1 MKTIWRIGLATVGVA
16 ALATVLTAQARPRP
30 EVALLG
36 IRVFATVQQVLR
48 AFGNPTMI
56 TNTQVSFTEIEGS
69 GQQQGGGQPGGFGQG
84 GEQGGMGGPQ
94 GGPPGFG
101 QPPRGGDFGGNTGQT
116 RIETEIVYM
125 YRAKGGSTY
134 LFQFNKDGR
143 VVQISAYGRRPD
155 PRVRTSRGV
164 GFNDP
169 YSKVVSSY
177 GHPDEHAFG
186 GDIYVIRYNKLGV
199 AFQFDAKT
207 NRVTGIFVAA
217 GIRRWAQALASWA
230 AATRKWVDPLADH
243 KHPQADPDW
252 ADRLDAAAA
261 PPAWQVRRSK
271 EANPLARPA
280 RGDPRPHRSR

>member
-16 ALATVLTAQARPRP
+16 ALATVLTAQSRPRP

-69 GQQQGGGQPGGFGQG
+69 GQQQGGGQPSGFGQG
-84 GEQGGMGGPQ
+84 GEQGGMSGPQ

-101 QPPRGGDFGGNTGQT
+101 QPPRGGDFGGTQGQT
-116 RIETEIVYM
+116 RIETEIVYL
-125 YRAKGGSTY
+125 YRVKGGSTY

-155 PRVRTSRGV
+155 PRVRTSRGI
-164 GFNDP
+164 GLNDP

-177 GHPDEHAFG
+177 GHPDEHAFS

-217 GIRRWAQALASWA
+217 GIPTLGAGFSQLGGGGNPQTGGPAGG
-230 AATRKWVDPLADH
+230 
-243 KHPQADPDW
+243 PQAPSGGPG
-252 ADRLDAAAA
+252 LGG
-261 PPAWQVRRSK
+261 PPGRGGGGPPSMAG
-271 EANPLARPA
+271 PA
-280 RGDPRPHRSR
+280 I

>member
-1 MKTIWRIGLATVGVA
+1 LQEWRSVRRREVYRIEEATMKTIWRIGLATVGAA

-56 TNTQVSFTEIEGS
+56 TNTQISFTEIQGG
-69 GQQQGGGQPGGFGQG
+69 GQQQGSGQPGFGTG
-84 GEQGGMGGPQ
+84 GEQGGM

-101 QPPRGGDFGGNTGQT
+101 QPPRSGDFGGAQGQT
-116 RIETEIVYM
+116 RIETEIVYL

-217 GIRRWAQALASWA
+217 GIPTLGAGFSQLGGGN
-230 AATRKWVDPLADH
+230 
-243 KHPQADPDW
+243 PQTGAGGPGLGGPPGRGS
-252 ADRLDAAAA
+252 APRGGGGLGGPGELP
-261 PPAWQVRRSK
+261 PPAF
-271 EANPLARPA
+271 
-280 RGDPRPHRSR
+280 

>member
-1 MKTIWRIGLATVGVA
+1 MKTIWRIGLATVGAA
-16 ALATVLTAQARPRP
+16 ALATVLTAQARQRQ

-56 TNTQVSFTEIEGS
+56 TNTQISFTEIEGS
-69 GQQQGGGQPGGFGQG
+69 GQQQGG
-84 GEQGGMGGPQ
+84 EQGGMSGPQ

-101 QPPRGGDFGGNTGQT
+101 QPPRSGDFGGAQGQT
-116 RIETEIVYM
+116 RIETEIVYL

-217 GIRRWAQALASWA
+217 GIPTLGAGFSQLGGGSG
-230 AATRKWVDPLADH
+230 PQMGG
-243 KHPQADPDW
+243 PQASGGPG
-252 ADRLDAAAA
+252 LGG
-261 PPAWQVRRSK
+261 PPGRGGGGGGAVGG
-271 EANPLARPA
+271 ANVP
-280 RGDPRPHRSR
+280 SF

>member
-16 ALATVLTAQARPRP
+16 ALAAVLTAQARPRP

-56 TNTQVSFTEIEGS
+56 TNTQISFTEIQGG

-84 GEQGGMGGPQ
+84 GEQGG
-94 GGPPGFG
+94 PPGFG
-101 QPPRGGDFGGNTGQT
+101 QPPRGGDFGGTQGQT
-116 RIETEIVYM
+116 RIETEIIYL

-169 YSKVVSSY
+169 YSKVVTLY

-217 GIRRWAQALASWA
+217 GIPTLGAGFVQLGGGSQAGGGPAGS
-230 AATRKWVDPLADH
+230 
-243 KHPQADPDW
+243 PQAPTGGPGFGGSPGRSSGGGM
-252 ADRLDAAAA
+252 AG
-261 PPAWQVRRSK
+261 PAI
-271 EANPLARPA
+271 
-280 RGDPRPHRSR
+280 

>member
-56 TNTQVSFTEIEGS
+56 TNTQVSITEIQGG
-69 GQQQGGGQPGGFGQG
+69 GQQQGGGQPGFGPG
-84 GEQGGMGGPQ
+84 GEQGSMSAPQ

-101 QPPRGGDFGGNTGQT
+101 QPPRSGDFGGAQEQT
-116 RIETEIVYM
+116 RIENEIVYM

-155 PRVRTSRGV
+155 PRARTSRGV
-164 GFNDP
+164 GFNDS
-169 YSKVVSSY
+169 YSKVVASY
-177 GHPDEHAFG
+177 GHPDEHAFS

-199 AFQFDAKT
+199 AFQFEAKT
-207 NRVTGIFVAA
+207 NRVTGIIVAA
-217 GIRRWAQALASWA
+217 GIPTLGAGFSQLGGGSA
-230 AATRKWVDPLADH
+230 PQPGG
-243 KHPQADPDW
+243 PQASGGPGLGGPPG
-252 ADRLDAAAA
+252 RGGGGGGGGSTAA
-261 PPAWQVRRSK
+261 PSF
-271 EANPLARPA
+271 
-280 RGDPRPHRSR
+280 

>member
-1 MKTIWRIGLATVGVA
+1 MKTIWRIGLATVGAA
-16 ALATVLTAQARPRP
+16 ALAAVLTAQARPRP

-56 TNTQVSFTEIEGS
+56 TNTQISFTEIEGS

-84 GEQGGMGGPQ
+84 GEQGG
-94 GGPPGFG
+94 PPSFG
-101 QPPRGGDFGGNTGQT
+101 QPPRSGDFGGNTGQT
-116 RIETEIVYM
+116 RIETEIVYL

-217 GIRRWAQALASWA
+217 GIPTLGAGFSQLGGGSG
-230 AATRKWVDPLADH
+230 PQMGG
-243 KHPQADPDW
+243 PQASGGPG
-252 ADRLDAAAA
+252 LGG
-261 PPAWQVRRSK
+261 PPGRGGGGGGAVGG
-271 EANPLARPA
+271 ANVP
-280 RGDPRPHRSR
+280 SF

>member
-1 MKTIWRIGLATVGVA
+1 MKTVWRIGLATASVA
-16 ALATVLTAQARPRP
+16 VLAAVLTAQARPRP

-48 AFGNPTMI
+48 AFGNPTMV
-56 TNTQVSFTEIEGS
+56 TNTQISITEIEGS
-69 GQQQGGGQPGGFGQG
+69 RQQQGG
-84 GEQGGMGGPQ
+84 EQ

-101 QPPRGGDFGGNTGQT
+101 QPPRSGDFGGNTGQT
-116 RIETEIVYM
+116 RIENEIVYM
-125 YRAKGGSTY
+125 YRVKGGSTY

-169 YSKVVSSY
+169 YSKVVTLY
-177 GHPDEHAFG
+177 GHPDEHAFS

-207 NRVTGIFVAA
+207 NRVTGIIVAA
-217 GIRRWAQALASWA
+217 GIPTMGAGFSQLGGGNPQMGGPAGG
-230 AATRKWVDPLADH
+230 
-243 KHPQADPDW
+243 PQAPSGGPG
-252 ADRLDAAAA
+252 LGG
-261 PPAWQVRRSK
+261 PPGRGAGGPPSM
-271 EANPLARPA
+271 AGPA
-280 RGDPRPHRSR
+280 I

>member
-1 MKTIWRIGLATVGVA
+1 LAA
-16 ALATVLTAQARPRP
+16 VLTAQARQRQ
-30 EVALLG
+30 EVSLLG
-36 IRVFATVQQVLR
+36 VRVFATVQQVLR

-56 TNTQVSFTEIEGS
+56 TNMQVSITEIEGT
-69 GQQQGGGQPGGFGQG
+69 GQQQGGGQPRGTGGFDQS
-84 GEQGGMGGPQ
+84 GEQ

-101 QPPRGGDFGGNTGQT
+101 QPPRGGDFGGAQGQT
-116 RIETEIVYM
+116 RIETEIIYL
-125 YRAKGGSTY
+125 YRVKGGSTY

-169 YSKVVSSY
+169 YSKVVTLY
-177 GHPDEHAFG
+177 GHPDEHAFS

-217 GIRRWAQALASWA
+217 GIPTLGAGFSQLGGGNPQMGGPAGG
-230 AATRKWVDPLADH
+230 
-243 KHPQADPDW
+243 PQAPSGGPG
-252 ADRLDAAAA
+252 LGG
-261 PPAWQVRRSK
+261 PPGRGGGPPSMAG
-271 EANPLARPA
+271 PA
-280 RGDPRPHRSR
+280 I

>member
-1 MKTIWRIGLATVGVA
+1 MKTIWRIGLATVGAA

-56 TNTQVSFTEIEGS
+56 TNTQISFTEIEGS

-84 GEQGGMGGPQ
+84 GEQ

-116 RIETEIVYM
+116 RIETEIIYL
-125 YRAKGGSTY
+125 YRVKSGSIY

-217 GIRRWAQALASWA
+217 GIPTLGAGFSQLGGGSG
-230 AATRKWVDPLADH
+230 PQMGG
-243 KHPQADPDW
+243 PQASGGPG
-252 ADRLDAAAA
+252 LGG
-261 PPAWQVRRSK
+261 PPGRGGGGGGAVGG
-271 EANPLARPA
+271 ANVP
-280 RGDPRPHRSR
+280 SF

>member
-16 ALATVLTAQARPRP
+16 ALATVLTAQARQRQ
-30 EVALLG
+30 EVSLLG
-36 IRVFATVQQVLR
+36 VRVFATVQQVLR

-56 TNTQVSFTEIEGS
+56 TNTQISFTEIEGS
-69 GQQQGGGQPGGFGQG
+69 GQQQGGGQPGGFGQS
-84 GEQGGMGGPQ
+84 GEQ

-101 QPPRGGDFGGNTGQT
+101 QPPRGGDFGGTQGQT
-116 RIETEIVYM
+116 RIETEIVYL
-125 YRAKGGSTY
+125 YRVKGGSTY

-217 GIRRWAQALASWA
+217 GIPTLGAGFSQLGGGPAGS
-230 AATRKWVDPLADH
+230 
-243 KHPQADPDW
+243 PQAPSGGPG
-252 ADRLDAAAA
+252 LGG
-261 PPAWQVRRSK
+261 PPGRGGGGSPSMAG
-271 EANPLARPA
+271 PA
-280 RGDPRPHRSR
+280 I

>member
-16 ALATVLTAQARPRP
+16 ALAAVLTAQARQRQ
-30 EVALLG
+30 EVSLLG
-36 IRVFATVQQVLR
+36 VRVFATVQQVLR

-56 TNTQVSFTEIEGS
+56 TNTQVPFTEIEGS

-84 GEQGGMGGPQ
+84 GEQGG
-94 GGPPGFG
+94 PPGFG
-101 QPPRGGDFGGNTGQT
+101 QPPRGGDFGGAQGQT
-116 RIETEIVYM
+116 RIETEIVYL

-207 NRVTGIFVAA
+207 NRVTGIIVAA
-217 GIRRWAQALASWA
+217 GIPTMGAGFSQLGGGN
-230 AATRKWVDPLADH
+230 
-243 KHPQADPDW
+243 PQTGAGGPGLGGPPGRGS
-252 ADRLDAAAA
+252 APRGGGGLGGPGELP
-261 PPAWQVRRSK
+261 PPAF
-271 EANPLARPA
+271 
-280 RGDPRPHRSR
+280 